1 MPKKK
6 ALFDTMENTS
16 WEDAALL
23 WEKLYE
29 SASERASKGERE
41 IKRLYERIWKLE
53 QQVADWKARYL
64 NRSALDA
71 RNDQG

>member
-1 MPKKK
+1 
-6 ALFDTMENTS
+6 MENTLR
-16 WEDAALL
+16 WENTALR

-53 QQVADWKARYL
+53 QQVADWKARCYSCGC
-64 NRSALDA
+64 SASK
-71 RNDQG
+71 

>member
-1 MPKKK
+1 
-6 ALFDTMENTS
+6 MENTS
-16 WEDAALL
+16 WKDAALL

-53 QQVADWKARYL
+53 QQVADWKARCL
-64 NRSALDA
+64 TSVAPRDNGQPTL
-71 RNDQG
+71 